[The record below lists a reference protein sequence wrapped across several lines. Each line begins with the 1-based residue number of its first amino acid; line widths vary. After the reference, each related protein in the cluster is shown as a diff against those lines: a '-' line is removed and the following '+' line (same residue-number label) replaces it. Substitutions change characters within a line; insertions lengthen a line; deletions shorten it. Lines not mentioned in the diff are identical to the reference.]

1 MHVEEVL
8 KISKERKIKTKE
20 CISKIIENIHK
31 KIVYY
36 AKLKQE
42 SCVYTIPPI
51 INDTPLYE
59 IGLIIKDVFKILDSE
74 GYVVTAYDSGR
85 IEINWNE
92 KLVEQKVRSDT
103 IIVNRQ
109 KQKIKIKKKDDKTF
123 NFLSNPKKIRSDED
137 KSIDEKLDDQVQKI
151 LKEKEK
157 LQNRYKKLAN

>member
-42 SCVYTIPPI
+42 SCIYNIPPI

-59 IGLIIKDVFKILDSE
+59 MSIIIKDVFKILDSE

-85 IEINWNE
+85 LEINWNE
-92 KLVEQKVRSDT
+92 KLVEQKVRTDT
-103 IIVNRQ
+103 IVVNRQ
-109 KQKIKIKKKDDKTF
+109 NQKIKIKKNDDKVF
-123 NFLSNPKKIRSDED
+123 NFLSNPKKIRTDED
-137 KSIDEKLDDQVQKI
+137 KTIDEKLDEQVQKI

>member
-8 KISKERKIKTKE
+8 KIAKERKVKTKE

-42 SCVYTIPPI
+42 TCVYTIPPI

-59 IGLIIKDVFKILDSE
+59 MGIIIKDVFKILDSE

-85 IEINWNE
+85 LEIFWNE
-92 KLVEQKVRSDT
+92 KLVEQKVKSDT

-109 KQKIKIKKKDDKTF
+109 KQKIKIKKKENETF
-123 NFLSNPKKIRSDED
+123 NFLSNPKKIKADED
-137 KSIDEKLDDQVQKI
+137 KNFDEKLDEQVQKI

-157 LQNRYKKLAN
+157 IQNRYKKLVN